1 MTTISVVVVVAVI
14 VIRPFWYF
22 VTVVLLCSS
31 LSPPLKKLLDLI
43 RGCAI
48 PIPLTNG
55 TSVRRPV
62 FSLDVPRSVAVSGRL
77 ILFLPSFVR

>member
-1 MTTISVVVVVAVI
+1 MTTISVVVVAVI

-31 LSPPLKKLLDLI
+31 LSPKKLLDLI